1 MIQTHATRDPPDPRR
16 RPDSPCVLSGGPV
29 SLFPVSHL
37 FILFDFYLNSPLIFV
52 EKKTIWVSK
61 FWRFSWQESNGS
73 FVGLAERV
81 FGYEIL
87 GIDEIRLII
96 YGVGL

>member
-1 MIQTHATRDPPDPRR
+1 
-16 RPDSPCVLSGGPV
+16 
-29 SLFPVSHL
+29 VSHL
-37 FILFDFYLNSPLIFV
+37 FILFDFCLNSPLIFV

-61 FWRFSWQESNGS
+61 FWGFSWQEPNGS

-87 GIDEIRLII
+87 GIDEILVLV
-96 YGVGL
+96 GVLVL